1 MKTIKRAMALVG
13 IVLFILPFVYLLLL
27 SFTNNWKFPKLLPV
41 SYTNKNW
48 QEALLENNGILY
60 ALFMSLLIAFFVASI
75 STILGFFISRAIAHH
90 KRRNLLLF
98 ACYFP
103 LALSPVIFALIVNY
117 FFIRIG
123 LSGTVAGIVI
133 AQLMI
138 ALPFGIL
145 LLNSFWNHQINSL
158 EEVSNTLGANFN
170 HTFIKVLLPV
180 AKPQLLVCFIQTFLI
195 SWFEYGLTTIIGVG
209 KIKTLTLKVYQYIG
223 EANVYYAAISS
234 CIIILP
240 IVVLI
245 WINKRFIY
253 HKLD

>member
-1 MKTIKRAMALVG
+1 MKALRKSIAVTA
-13 IVLFILPFVYLLLL
+13 IILFTLPFIYLLML
-27 SFTNNWKFPKLLPV
+27 SFTDDWRFPLLFPNTYNTKIWK
-41 SYTNKNW
+41 N
-48 QEALLENNGILY
+48 ALLENNGILHG
-60 ALFMSLLIAFFVASI
+60 FFISILIASCVASL
-75 STILGFFISRAIAHH
+75 STILGFLISRAIAYHH
-90 KRRNLLLF
+90 RRNLLLF

-103 LALSPVIFALIVNY
+103 LALSPVIFALLVNY
-117 FFIRIG
+117 YFIRTDMSG
-123 LSGTVAGIVI
+123 TLSGIVM

-138 ALPFGIL
+138 ALPFSIL
-145 LLNSFWNHQINSL
+145 LLNSFWNHQIKSL
-158 EEVSNTLGANFN
+158 EEVSNTLGANFKQ
-170 HTFIKVLLPV
+170 TFFKVLLPA

-223 EANVYYAAISS
+223 EANTYYAAISS